1 MISIL
6 TNNLGWKLLSLLI
19 AGLIWVSVASEP
31 ELSTFLSVPV
41 EYKNMP
47 DDLEISSDIVE
58 SVYLELRGPSG
69 QLRELT
75 DARAAVVMDFSDT
88 HRPGERTF
96 TIGQGNVTL
105 PRGIQLV
112 HSIPAQLHFR
122 FERRVVHQIPVRV
135 RFSNGPPKGYYV
147 AESVAQPNALSVA
160 GPESSM
166 AKTQWVPTD
175 PIDLSA
181 IVGAAQFRVNTFL
194 PDPYEHF
201 QSPSQVT
208 VNVSVKK
215 K

>member
-1 MISIL
+1 MTGFL

-19 AGLIWVSVASEP
+19 AALIWISVAGEP
-31 ELSTFLSVPV
+31 ELSTFLSVFV

-69 QLRELT
+69 QLRDLT
-75 DARAAVVMDFSDT
+75 ETRAAVVMDFSNT

-122 FERRVVHQIPVRV
+122 FERRVVRQIPVRV
-135 RFSNGPPKGYYV
+135 RFSTGPPKGYYV

-166 AKTQWVPTD
+166 AKTQSIPTD

-181 IVGAAQFRVNTFL
+181 IVGPAQFRVNTFL
-194 PDPYEHF
+194 SDPYEHF
-201 QSPSQVT
+201 QSSSQVA
-208 VNVSVKK
+208 VNVFVKK